1 MKINYTLK
9 RSRKRRKTI
18 SLNISHNNEIVV
30 HAPYFTPAR
39 EINSFV
45 LEKQNW
51 INKTIKKQAGRALL
65 NKEKEFVTGE
75 KFYYLGE
82 SFELEA
88 YFEPKEKPGL
98 IFKNGRF
105 YLNAPDDNEI
115 KNKLFIAWYKQKAL
129 EHISGRVNFY
139 CAMLNVRAR
148 GVRISLA
155 RQRWGSCSPD
165 NKLAFSFR
173 LIMMPPEIID
183 YVIVHELMHI
193 REKSHSTR
201 FWKLVEEA
209 MPQYKI
215 HRRRLREL
223 GESYVF

>member
-1 MKINYTLK
+1 MKTDYILK

-39 EINSFV
+39 EINSFI

-51 INKTIKKQAGRALL
+51 IDKTIKKQAGRELL

-75 KFYYLGE
+75 NFSYLGE
-82 SFELEA
+82 SFKLET
-88 YFEPKEKPGL
+88 YFEPKEKPYL
-98 IFKNGRF
+98 TFTNSRF
-105 YLNAPDDNEI
+105 HLNAPDDNEL
-115 KNKLFIAWYKQKAL
+115 KNKLFISWYKQKAF
-129 EHISGRVNFY
+129 EHIAGRVNFF
-139 CAMLNVRAR
+139 CATLNVRAR
-148 GVRISLA
+148 GLRISSA

>member
-1 MKINYTLK
+1 MNTNYILK

-51 INKTIKKQAGRALL
+51 IDKTIKKQAGWELL

-75 KFYYLGE
+75 KFYYMGE
-82 SFELEA
+82 SFELETS
-88 YFEPKEKPGL
+88 FEPKEKPGL
-98 IFKNGRF
+98 IFKNGRV
-105 YLNAPDDNEI
+105 YLNAPDDKES
-115 KNKLFIAWYKQKAL
+115 KNKLFISWYKQKAL

-148 GVRISLA
+148 GVRISFA

-173 LIMMPPEIID
+173 LMMMPPDIID

-215 HRRRLREL
+215 FRRRLREL

>member
-51 INKTIKKQAGRALL
+51 IDKTIKKQAGRALL
-65 NKEKEFVTGE
+65 IKEKEFVTGE

-82 SFELEA
+82 SFELETF
-88 YFEPKEKPGL
+88 FEPKEKPGL
-98 IFKNGRF
+98 IFRNSRF
-105 YLNAPDDNEI
+105 HLNAPDDKEI
-115 KNKLFIAWYKQKAL
+115 KNNLFTVWYKQKAL
-129 EHISGRVNFY
+129 EHISGRVNFF
-139 CAMLNVRAR
+139 CARLNVRAR
-148 GVRISLA
+148 GVRISSA
-155 RQRWGSCSPD
+155 RQRWGSCSPE

-173 LIMMPPEIID
+173 LVMMPPEIID

-201 FWKLVEEA
+201 FWTLVEEA

>member
-1 MKINYTLK
+1 MKTDYILK

-18 SLNISHNNEIVV
+18 SLNISHNNEVIV

-39 EINSFV
+39 EINNFV

-51 INKTIKKQAGRALL
+51 IDKIIKRRDNEACLI
-65 NKEKEFVTGE
+65 KEKEFVSGE

-82 SFELEA
+82 SFELET
-88 YFEPKEKPGL
+88 YFEPKEKPII
-98 IFKNGRF
+98 IFNNSRF
-105 YLNAPDDNEI
+105 HLNAPDDKEI
-115 KNKLFIAWYKQKAL
+115 KNKLFIAWYKKKAL
-129 EHISGRVNFY
+129 EHISGRVNFF
-139 CAMLNVRAR
+139 CAGLNIRAR
-148 GVRISLA
+148 GVRISCA

-173 LIMMPPEIID
+173 LMMMPPEIID

-193 REKSHSTR
+193 REKSHSKH

-209 MPQYKI
+209 MPRYKI

-223 GESYVF
+223 GEAYVF